1 MPTISVPQSLLRTL
15 MERQGFEHD
24 IADVNDRLPLL
35 GTDIDGCTEEQL
47 DIEIFPDRPDL
58 LSGET
63 LAYAMANFLHGAPAS
78 PDLDVQPS
86 GVTMTVDPDLKDI
99 RPVIYG
105 ALVRNVAL
113 PGNDE
118 DVEQFIKGLMD
129 HQEKL
134 HFALG
139 RGRQRASIG
148 VHDFA
153 ALAPPFRVT
162 AVEGDRT
169 FVPLAC
175 DQPMSVSDV
184 LLQHTKGVEYAHLLE
199 GMSRYPLILDKNDD
213 VLSFPP
219 IINGDHTT
227 VTHTTRDFF
236 VDVTGWDERAC
247 EAALMLVCLQ
257 LAQRGGTVE
266 SVEITAC
273 DGRTITTPNG
283 AGKTHAVP
291 EELVENLLGR
301 SFTDE
306 EIHTA
311 IQRMG
316 GRFEGRQP
324 APNDAPARSTSMAVA
339 RAGTNELMFTMP
351 RWRFDLLHPVDLVEE
366 LAIGHGYE
374 DLGTDVPKATLT
386 AQPRIDHHLRRR
398 LRTSMQGMG
407 MMQIQSLTLSNQH
420 DQFDSMRW
428 MPAHEVTLITNPIT
442 VDHTMLRQHLLPGL
456 LKLLAGNRHHDL
468 PQSVYELGTVVRD
481 HVNAERLAFIT
492 AERSGGFAAVR
503 GRIQALCRD
512 LGVDEW
518 IAEPLEAGDG
528 PWLAGRGAKVII
540 NGTWVGCFG
549 EVDPAVASLYDL
561 RVPLNGAEFDVD
573 ALMSAVQDP
582 V

>member
-1 MPTISVPQSLLRTL
+1 
-15 MERQGFEHD
+15 
-24 IADVNDRLPLL
+24 
-35 GTDIDGCTEEQL
+35 
-47 DIEIFPDRPDL
+47 
-58 LSGET
+58 
-63 LAYAMANFLHGAPAS
+63 
-78 PDLDVQPS
+78 
-86 GVTMTVDPDLKDI
+86 
-99 RPVIYG
+99 
-105 ALVRNVAL
+105 
-113 PGNDE
+113 
-118 DVEQFIKGLMD
+118 MD

-266 SVEITAC
+266 SVEITTW

-306 EIHTA
+306 ELSLIH
-311 IQRMG
+311 I
-316 GRFEGRQP
+316 
-324 APNDAPARSTSMAVA
+324 
-339 RAGTNELMFTMP
+339 
-351 RWRFDLLHPVDLVEE
+351 
-366 LAIGHGYE
+366 
-374 DLGTDVPKATLT
+374 
-386 AQPRIDHHLRRR
+386 
-398 LRTSMQGMG
+398 
-407 MMQIQSLTLSNQH
+407 
-420 DQFDSMRW
+420 
-428 MPAHEVTLITNPIT
+428 
-442 VDHTMLRQHLLPGL
+442 
-456 LKLLAGNRHHDL
+456 
-468 PQSVYELGTVVRD
+468 
-481 HVNAERLAFIT
+481 
-492 AERSGGFAAVR
+492 
-503 GRIQALCRD
+503 
-512 LGVDEW
+512 
-518 IAEPLEAGDG
+518 
-528 PWLAGRGAKVII
+528 
-540 NGTWVGCFG
+540 
-549 EVDPAVASLYDL
+549 
-561 RVPLNGAEFDVD
+561 
-573 ALMSAVQDP
+573 
-582 V
+582 

>member
-1 MPTISVPQSLLRTL
+1 MPTISVPQSLLREL
-15 MERQGFEHD
+15 MEREGFEHNID
-24 IADVNDRLPLL
+24 RLNDELPLL
-35 GTDIDGCTEEQL
+35 GTDIDACDEDQL

-63 LAYAMANFLHGAPAS
+63 LAFAMANFLHGAPAS

-99 RPVIYG
+99 RPVVYG

-386 AQPRIDHHLRRR
+386 AQPRNDHHLRRR

-518 IAEPLEAGDG
+518 MAEPLEAGDG

>member
-1 MPTISVPQSLLRTL
+1 
-15 MERQGFEHD
+15 
-24 IADVNDRLPLL
+24 
-35 GTDIDGCTEEQL
+35 
-47 DIEIFPDRPDL
+47 
-58 LSGET
+58 
-63 LAYAMANFLHGAPAS
+63 
-78 PDLDVQPS
+78 
-86 GVTMTVDPDLKDI
+86 
-99 RPVIYG
+99 
-105 ALVRNVAL
+105 
-113 PGNDE
+113 
-118 DVEQFIKGLMD
+118 
-129 HQEKL
+129 
-134 HFALG
+134 
-139 RGRQRASIG
+139 
-148 VHDFA
+148 
-153 ALAPPFRVT
+153 
-162 AVEGDRT
+162 
-169 FVPLAC
+169 
-175 DQPMSVSDV
+175 MSVSDV

-199 GMSRYPLILDKNDD
+199 GMSRYPLIIDKNDD
-213 VLSFPP
+213 VLSFP

-227 VTHTTRDFF
+227 VTPHHTRFLCGRDRM
-236 VDVTGWDERAC
+236 GRACFC

-306 EIHTA
+306 EIQTA

-324 APNDAPARSTSMAVA
+324 ALNDAPARSTSMAVA

-442 VDHTMLRQHLLPGL
+442 VDHTMLRQHLL
-456 LKLLAGNRHHDL
+456 
-468 PQSVYELGTVVRD
+468 RD
-481 HVNAERLAFIT
+481 
-492 AERSGGFAAVR
+492 
-503 GRIQALCRD
+503 C
-512 LGVDEW
+512 
-518 IAEPLEAGDG
+518 
-528 PWLAGRGAKVII
+528 
-540 NGTWVGCFG
+540 
-549 EVDPAVASLYDL
+549 
-561 RVPLNGAEFDVD
+561 
-573 ALMSAVQDP
+573 
-582 V
+582 

>member
-1 MPTISVPQSLLRTL
+1 MPTISVPQSLLREL
-15 MERQGFEHD
+15 MEREGFEHNID
-24 IADVNDRLPLL
+24 RLNDELPLL
-35 GTDIDGCTEEQL
+35 GTDIDACDEDQL

-113 PGNDE
+113 PENDE

-199 GMSRYPLILDKNDD
+199 GMSRYPLIIDKNDD